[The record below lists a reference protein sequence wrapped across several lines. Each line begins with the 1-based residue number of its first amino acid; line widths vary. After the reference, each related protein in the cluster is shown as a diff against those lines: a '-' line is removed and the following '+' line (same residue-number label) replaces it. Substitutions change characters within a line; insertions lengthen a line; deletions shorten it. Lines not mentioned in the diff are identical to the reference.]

1 MNNIDEILA
10 RVERL
15 DPEATPGKW
24 FPSADRKRVIRGG
37 VVLARGLSR
46 ADAVLIAA
54 YRSDAPALA
63 AEVRR
68 LRKALTGIEA
78 TAHGDNEMD
87 LAAALAHIELIG
99 DRARAA
105 LAGGK

>member
-1 MNNIDEILA
+1 MSTIDEILA
-10 RVERL
+10 RVV
-15 DPEATPGKW
+15 P
-24 FPSADRKRVIRGG
+24 
-37 VVLARGLSR
+37 
-46 ADAVLIAA
+46 AA
-54 YRSDAPALA
+54 ALPSDAPALA

-68 LRKALTGIEA
+68 LRKALAGIEA

-99 DRARAA
+99 DRTRAA